1 VFVDNSSKSNVAV
14 ITIDGPS
21 GAGKGTISRIIAK
34 KLDFN
39 YLDSGAL
46 YRLLGLAS
54 KRHNVKLTSVS
65 CLATLA
71 EHMDI
76 SFQTTRA
83 GNLTVHLE
91 GENVTRELR
100 TEETG
105 TLASKVAKYPEVR
118 SALLKRQR
126 AFACA
131 PGLVADGRDMG
142 TEVFPDAPV
151 KLYLTASVEER
162 ASRRYK
168 ELLEKGENVSLPAL
182 VEQVRSRD
190 ERDINREASPLLAAE
205 DAIQI
210 DTSEMS
216 IQEVTDEVL
225 NLLSLKGFMPHP

>member
-1 VFVDNSSKSNVAV
+1 MSGQNNVAV

-21 GAGKGTISRIIAK
+21 GAGKGTISRIVAK

-54 KRHNVKLTSVS
+54 QRHNVKLTSVNS
-65 CLATLA
+65 LATLA

-76 SFQTTRA
+76 SFQTTKE
-83 GNLTVHLE
+83 GDFSIHLE

-105 TLASKVAKYPEVR
+105 ALASQVAKFPEVR
-118 SALLKRQR
+118 AALLKRQR

-131 PGLVADGRDMG
+131 PGLIADGRDMG
-142 TEVFPDAPV
+142 TEVFPDAPI
-151 KLYLTASVEER
+151 KLYLTASAEER

-168 ELLEKGENVSLPAL
+168 ELLEKGESVSLPAL

-190 ERDINREASPLLAAE
+190 ERHINREASPLRAAD
-205 DAIQI
+205 DAIEI
-210 DTSEMS
+210 DTSAMS

>member
-1 VFVDNSSKSNVAV
+1 MPAKNNLAV

-21 GAGKGTISRIIAK
+21 GAGKGTISRIVAK
-34 KLDFN
+34 KLGYH

-76 SFQTTRA
+76 SFKTSSQ
-83 GNLTVHLE
+83 GDLSIHLE

-105 TLASKVAKYPEVR
+105 ALASQVAGFPQVR
-118 SALLKRQR
+118 AALLKRQR
-126 AFACA
+126 AFAQA

-142 TEVFPDAPV
+142 TAIFPDAPV
-151 KLYLTASVEER
+151 KLYLTASAEER
-162 ASRRYK
+162 GARRYK
-168 ELLEKGENVSLPAL
+168 ELLAKGENVSLPAL

-190 ERDINREASPLLAAE
+190 ERDINREASPLRAAE

-210 DTSEMS
+210 DTSAMS

-225 NLLSLKGFMPHP
+225 NLLSLKGFVPHP